1 MEEER
6 ATLQDEISVA
16 MDQVMENM
24 GVGTMM
30 IPEPVQRGLAES
42 TNPTLDLDGLR
53 ALRDDLRRL
62 LPETSA

>member
-6 ATLQDEISVA
+6 ARLQEEISVA

-24 GVGTMM
+24 GTGTLL

-42 TNPTLDLDGLR
+42 TNPTLDLNGLR
-53 ALRDDLRRL
+53 TLRDDLQRL
-62 LPETSA
+62 L